1 MSIDKKTRRYLGVDW
16 GEKRIGLALGDDET
30 GIATPLG
37 VVDSVAGVLDLTKEE
52 EIDKIIIGL
61 PVKMSGAKNETSP
74 AFDKF
79 VKYLRD
85 NSGIPVEFMDE
96 RLTSKAADALLKRGA
111 NPLSPR
117 LRRAGAARDSI
128 AAMLIL
134 QAYLDK
140 S

>member
-1 MSIDKKTRRYLGVDW
+1 MNMDKKTTRYLGIDW

-30 GIATPLG
+30 GIATPCG
-37 VVDSVAGVLDLTKEE
+37 VADSAAGVLDLTKKE

-61 PVKMSGAKNETSP
+61 PVKMSGEKNETPP

-79 VKYLRD
+79 VKYLRA
-85 NSGIPVEFMDE
+85 NSGVPVEFMDE
-96 RLTSKAADALLKRGA
+96 RLTSKAADALPGTKKTK
-111 NPLSPR
+111 
-117 LRRAGAARDSI
+117 AARDSI

>member
-1 MSIDKKTRRYLGVDW
+1 MDKKTTRYLGIDW

-30 GIATPLG
+30 GIATPCG
-37 VVDSVAGVLDLTKEE
+37 VVDSVAGILDLTKEE

-85 NSGIPVEFMDE
+85 NSGVPVEFMDE
-96 RLTSKAADALLKRGA
+96 RLTSKAADALPGTKKTK
-111 NPLSPR
+111 
-117 LRRAGAARDSI
+117 AARDSI